1 MAINYFTVVGYF
13 DSVSPTVGKV
23 RIIVGIVSGILG
35 VSVTENQLC
44 EFQLSMQ
51 IDMMCNGLLN
61 VGRGFLEL
69 KSSLLAIRIIWDM
82 FTYLANN

>member
-1 MAINYFTVVGYF
+1 MAINYFTVVINTAGYF

-23 RIIVGIVSGILG
+23 RIIVGIVSAILG
-35 VSVTENQLC
+35 V
-44 EFQLSMQ
+44 LSMQ